1 MNRAK
6 KSRDDIKKVLGTE
19 FHWSGF
25 MFDLGLDGVI
35 TEMQ

>member
-1 MNRAK
+1 MLVA
-6 KSRDDIKKVLGTE
+6 LM
-19 FHWSGF
+19 SGDAF